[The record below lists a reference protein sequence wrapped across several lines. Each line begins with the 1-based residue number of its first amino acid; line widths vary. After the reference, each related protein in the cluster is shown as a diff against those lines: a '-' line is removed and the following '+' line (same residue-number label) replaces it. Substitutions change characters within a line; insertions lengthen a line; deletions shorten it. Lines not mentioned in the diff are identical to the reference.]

1 MKYFDKINEY
11 LSNLV
16 VLNVK
21 FHNLHW
27 NVVGIHFQELHDLTE
42 ELYDDL
48 FEKYDSVAELLK
60 MKGKMPLA
68 RIADYL
74 EKASVEEVEPK
85 DFNEK
90 EVLEILLNDI
100 TKMKD
105 LALEIRNEAD
115 EEGDFVVV
123 NEFEDHISGYNKN
136 IWFISSMLK

>member
-1 MKYFDKINEY
+1 MKYFDKMNEY
-11 LSNLV
+11 LSNLA

-48 FEKYDSVAELLK
+48 FEKYDAVAELLK
-60 MKGKMPLA
+60 MKGKMPLS
-68 RIADYL
+68 RVADYL

-100 TKMKD
+100 TKMKE

-115 EEGDFVVV
+115 EEGDFAVV